1 MIYKKFIRN
10 GNRNRNRN
18 RNRNGNRNGNR
29 NRNGNTNINPNKIN
43 NIIIKFNKK
52 KNRNNKRKMINNR
65 ILNLPN
71 KKRFI
76 NKDKMDIRFDLK
88 AVHHKILCERLE
100 QEVINAVP
108 NIINNISEDLIEMA
122 EQQEEVLKQD
132 LKMRDR
138 LNLT

>member
-1 MIYKKFIRN
+1 MIYNKL
-10 GNRNRNRN
+10 NRNRNRN
-18 RNRNGNRNGNR
+18 
-29 NRNGNTNINPNKIN
+29 KIN
-43 NIIIKFNKK
+43 NIIKLNRN
-52 KNRNNKRKMINNR
+52 KNRNKNNKRKMINNR

-71 KKRFI
+71 KKKRFI

-122 EQQEEVLKQD
+122 EQQEEILKQD